1 MALLEHLPALM
12 VVILFCGAFLMPLL
26 FRWIRSL
33 CAPLMVAILAAV
45 SAMAVIALVRVYQLG
60 PQLYH
65 LGGWPPPWGIE
76 LKVDLLRGYMLLV
89 LFVVSLWIFIYA
101 LRDLE
106 NELKKEL
113 AGWYYTLYAL
123 LVGSIAGIALT
134 NDLFNLFVMME
145 ICAITACAIISIK
158 EERECLEASFK
169 YLILSAMGT
178 GCFLL
183 GVAMLYMATGYLNYD
198 YLHGSLVEALTLYP
212 RNLLLAAA
220 LFIVAFG
227 TKAALFPLHV
237 WLPDAH
243 ASAPSP
249 SSAML
254 SGLVIKIYAF
264 ALLLIFYE
272 VFPAELLQGVPLND
286 IILWLGSLG
295 AMFGSIYAMMQ
306 TDLKKMLAFSSIGQ
320 IGYIFMGIG
329 FNQNLAL
336 VGGLYHIAVHA
347 VTKAMLFMAAGT
359 IIYATGVRKISDLAG
374 IGRYLPLT
382 MAAFAVGSASMI
394 GLPGTGGLIS
404 KWYLSLGALEMGRP
418 FFVLIILI
426 SSLLNAV
433 YYMPI
438 VINAFL
444 HHGDFK
450 PRVKPV
456 PRIMLASLVFGMLG
470 IIVTGV
476 FSRPA
481 IVLLEDAVSRFFLN

>member
-1 MALLEHLPALM
+1 VGPLEHLPVLM
-12 VVILFCGAFLMPLL
+12 VVIFFCGAFLMPLL
-26 FRWIRSL
+26 FRWVRPI
-33 CAPLMVAILAAV
+33 CAPLMVAILAAALV
-45 SAMAVIALVRVYQLG
+45 MAVIILRSVYQLG
-60 PQLYH
+60 PQFYH

-76 LKVDLLRGYMLLV
+76 LKVDLLRVYMLLV
-89 LFVVSLWIFIYA
+89 LFVISLWIFIYA
-101 LRDLE
+101 LRDLG
-106 NELKKEL
+106 NELKEEL
-113 AGWYYTLYAL
+113 IGWYYTLYAL
-123 LVGSIAGIALT
+123 LVGSMAGIALT

-158 EERECLEASFK
+158 EDRECLEASFK

-198 YLHGSLVEALTLYP
+198 YLHGSLVEAIALYP
-212 RNLLLAAA
+212 RNLLMAAA

-264 ALLLIFYE
+264 ALLIVFYE
-272 VFPAELLQGVPLND
+272 VFPAEMLQGVPLNE

-295 AMFGSIYAMMQ
+295 AMFGSIYAMLQ

-329 FNQNLAL
+329 FNHEMAL
-336 VGGLYHIAVHA
+336 IGGLYHVGVHA
-347 VTKAMLFMAAGT
+347 VTKAMLFMVAGV

-374 IGRYLPLT
+374 IGRNLPLT
-382 MAAFAVGSASMI
+382 MVAFAVGSASMI

-418 FFVLIILI
+418 FFVVIILI

-444 HHGDFK
+444 HHGDFQFRVK
-450 PRVKPV
+450 SVPRV
-456 PRIMLASLVFGMLG
+456 MLAALIFGMIVIIISG
-470 IIVTGV
+470 I

-481 IVLLEDAVSRFFLN
+481 VILLEDAVSRFF